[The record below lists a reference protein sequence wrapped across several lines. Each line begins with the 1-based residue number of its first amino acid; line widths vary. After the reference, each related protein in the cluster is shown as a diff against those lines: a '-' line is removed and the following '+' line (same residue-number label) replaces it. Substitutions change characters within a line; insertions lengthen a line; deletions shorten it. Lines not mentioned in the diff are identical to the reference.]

1 MNVCFN
7 KYCCNQH
14 RHSGPRCQRGQ
25 QKDNPILMKINDSI
39 KQVEFE
45 NPQSKAWVNLMFTY
59 HQMMDKTRPV
69 FKRFGL
75 TQQQYNVLR
84 ILKGKKSQPATC
96 GEVKR
101 VMLDKNP
108 DLSRLSDRL
117 VAKGLIFR
125 ATNEN
130 NRREVELT
138 ITPKGLDLLDT
149 IDLPLK
155 ETSQLHKSLTDQEAE
170 QLSDLLDKLR
180 Q

>member
-1 MNVCFN
+1 
-7 KYCCNQH
+7 
-14 RHSGPRCQRGQ
+14 
-25 QKDNPILMKINDSI
+25 MKINDSI
-39 KQVEFE
+39 EQSEFD
-45 NPQSKAWVNLMFTY
+45 NPQTKAWVNLMFTY
-59 HQMMDKTRPV
+59 HQMMDRTRQA
-69 FKRFGL
+69 FKKSGI

-84 ILKGKKSQPATC
+84 ILKGRKMEGATC

-117 VAKGLIFR
+117 VAKGLIQR
-125 ATNEN
+125 EVNEN

-138 ITPKGLDLLDT
+138 ITQRGLDLLDQ
-149 IDLPLK
+149 IAPVLRENSKFLNAL
-155 ETSQLHKSLTDQEAE
+155 SDQEAE